1 MITTGDP
8 TRTQARSQ
16 ASSQQVEQVEDLST
30 ELVALTEA
38 QVEVPQEATALPVQ
52 PRSSL
57 EAPQGAS
64 KACIH
69 CSVHTNRDI
78 LALPLVDIACLLYI
92 LVLEQDLQEVT
103 HQGPVLIE
111 FQVERLTDS
120 ECFSYWI

>member
-1 MITTGDP
+1 MITTGSS

-16 ASSQQVEQVEDLST
+16 ANSQQVELVEDPST
-30 ELVALTEA
+30 ESVALTEA

-78 LALPLVDIACLLYI
+78 LALHSVDIAC
-92 LVLEQDLQEVT
+92 VLFHIGTGTSLSRSD
-103 HQGPVLIE
+103 
-111 FQVERLTDS
+111 
-120 ECFSYWI
+120 